1 LHGTAS
7 AGHHRLSTVFE
18 CSPGRAGEWLLQ
30 AGAKCL
36 AVVQGEP
43 TVLAGLA
50 AGRAGRLMYVSPG
63 GTFLEEIVGRRPVRP
78 DMAESMHFDFQL
90 GTLLLGIVI
99 CLARIVDVSMGTMRT
114 ISIVQGRTRI
124 AFVLG
129 FLEVSIWLMVISAV
143 VNDVMT
149 KPLLGI
155 FYALGFS
162 TGNVVGIKLE
172 RRLAFGHIIF
182 RVISTCNG
190 RKIADTVRDSGY
202 AVTTFEGEGKCGPV
216 TMLYVVCRRRDLN
229 EIIPLVKSIEPD
241 AFYITEHAGSVSKIF
256 RPALQPLT
264 GWRAIF
270 KKK

>member
-1 LHGTAS
+1 
-7 AGHHRLSTVFE
+7 
-18 CSPGRAGEWLLQ
+18 
-30 AGAKCL
+30 
-36 AVVQGEP
+36 
-43 TVLAGLA
+43 
-50 AGRAGRLMYVSPG
+50 
-63 GTFLEEIVGRRPVRP
+63 
-78 DMAESMHFDFQL
+78 MAESMHFDFQL
-90 GTLLLGIVI
+90 QTLLLGIVI
-99 CLARIVDVSMGTMRT
+99 FFARVMDVSMGTMRT
-114 ISIVQGRTRI
+114 ISIVQGRTKI

-129 FLEVSIWLMVISAV
+129 LVEISIWLMVITAV

-149 KPLLGI
+149 KPLLGV
-155 FYALGFS
+155 FYALGYS

-190 RKIADTVRDSGY
+190 RQIADKVRDSGY

-216 TMLYVVCRRRDLN
+216 LMLYVVCRRRDLN

-241 AFYITEHAGSVSKIF
+241 AFYITEQPGSVSKIF
-256 RPALQPLT
+256 RPTLQPLT